1 MKLTEHSVEE
11 ILQHPKIQHWFKQFL
26 IEFNKDATGS
36 SNRVAMLYLM
46 TEAPQLDLG
55 EVTDKGNLNQS
66 NILKKRS
73 NLVDALYSK
82 VADHALIIRIP
93 TLNN

>member
-1 MKLTEHSVEE
+1 
-11 ILQHPKIQHWFKQFL
+11 
-26 IEFNKDATGS
+26 
-36 SNRVAMLYLM
+36 MLYLM

-66 NILKKRS
+66 NILKRRS
-73 NLVDALYSK
+73 NLVDALYNK
-82 VADHALIIRIP
+82 VNEHSLMIRIP